1 MRGDGLSG
9 VGSYP
14 SEIQWD
20 SQKVQKV
27 LQIVLPPVKRN
38 PALIPPDLRNKPP
51 KVHVN
56 YYPDTTTSTEAIPTP
71 TRIYYTP
78 PPRKINKITPP
89 PRKITPQ
96 PPRKVTVTKDL
107 ILYPTPPPRKVTRP
121 PRKTSYF
128 PKFPE
133 YFPDTKRPNTV
144 DFARPSYNRRNDE
157 QISLNT
163 EYFIKKSDFF
173 KTTTQKSTLAPSGGS
188 QTTRRKRRLTT
199 IKPSSRIPVLVK
211 KIAKRPILK
220 SGSDKKNQNE
230 KTKNLCQG
238 GVLEC
243 KTGKDKKDGS
253 TNNNGTEKN
262 YVVSSARC
270 IFCDY
275 EVMLPVSKCSTFHYF
290 CMTQVSVSNLAMVLF
305 RVLKDTKKMIPKTK
319 YDLL

>member
-1 MRGDGLSG
+1 MYYRINLRGDGLHG
-9 VGSYP
+9 VGSRP
-14 SEIQWD
+14 VEIQWD

-27 LQIVLPPVKRN
+27 LQKVLPPVKRN
-38 PALIPPDLRNKPP
+38 PALIPLDLRNKPP

-71 TRIYYTP
+71 TRLYYTP

-89 PRKITPQ
+89 QRKITPQ

-173 KTTTQKSTLAPSGGS
+173 KTTTQKSTLAPSGG
-188 QTTRRKRRLTT
+188 RLGN
-199 IKPSSRIPVLVK
+199 PSSSQDADQPFANIDTSSIAGMDCLDIDLLVK
-211 KIAKRPILK
+211 NHHLPDAATNRASNP
-220 SGSDKKNQNE
+220 SG
-230 KTKNLCQG
+230 T
-238 GVLEC
+238 
-243 KTGKDKKDGS
+243 
-253 TNNNGTEKN
+253 
-262 YVVSSARC
+262 Y
-270 IFCDY
+270 
-275 EVMLPVSKCSTFHYF
+275 TFRF
-290 CMTQVSVSNLAMVLF
+290 
-305 RVLKDTKKMIPKTK
+305 
-319 YDLL
+319 

>member
-1 MRGDGLSG
+1 MYFRLNVRGDGLSG

-14 SEIQWD
+14 REIQWD

-27 LQIVLPPVKRN
+27 LQKVLPPVKRN
-38 PALIPPDLRNKPP
+38 PALIPLDLRNKPP

-71 TRIYYTP
+71 TRLYYTP

-107 ILYPTPPPRKVTRP
+107 VLYPTPPPRKVTRP

-173 KTTTQKSTLAPSGGS
+173 KTTTQKSTLAPSGGG

-243 KTGKDKKDGS
+243 KSGKGKKDGS

-270 IFCDY
+270 FFATMMVFCY
-275 EVMLPVSKCSTFHYF
+275 QNCSD
-290 CMTQVSVSNLAMVLF
+290 QL
-305 RVLKDTKKMIPKTK
+305 
-319 YDLL
+319 